1 MPKEIVA
8 LDVALR
14 VNGHAQRWRVQPG
27 ETLLEALQRHHIK
40 GPKLVCG
47 TGDCSA
53 CGVIFN
59 GAAINACCMLA
70 AQADGAEVLTVEG
83 LARSAALHP
92 IQEAFAEAGAAQC
105 GYCTPGFIIRAYAL
119 LQENPDPTEEEA
131 RAAFAGSICRCT
143 GYVKP
148 VEAALRAAAL
158 LKKEDAQTSMRG

>member
-1 MPKEIVA
+1 MPENDTA
-8 LDVALR
+8 LDMTLT
-14 VNGHAQRWRVQPG
+14 VNGRAQSWRVQPG
-27 ETLLEALQRHHIK
+27 ETLLEALQHHNIK

-70 AQADGAEVLTVEG
+70 AQADGVEVVTVEG
-83 LARSAALHP
+83 LANGAKLHP

-119 LQENPDPTEEEA
+119 LQENPDPTEEEV
-131 RAAFAGSICRCT
+131 RAGFAGSICRCT

-148 VEAALRAAAL
+148 IEAALRAAAL
-158 LKKEDAQTSMRG
+158 LREQRSLEERV

>member
-1 MPKEIVA
+1 MPEEVTA
-8 LDVALR
+8 LEVTLT
-14 VNGHAQRWRVQPG
+14 VNKRGQRWRVRPG
-27 ETLLEALQRHHIK
+27 ETLLEALQHHNIK

-70 AQADGAEVLTVEG
+70 GQAEGAEVLTVEG
-83 LARSAALHP
+83 LADGARLHP
-92 IQEAFAEAGAAQC
+92 IQEAFAETGAAQC
-105 GYCTPGFIIRAYAL
+105 GFCTPGFIMRTYAL
-119 LQENPDPTEEEA
+119 LQENGDPTEEEV

-158 LKKEDAQTSMRG
+158 LKKR

>member
-1 MPKEIVA
+1 MPEEVT
-8 LDVALR
+8 LLEVTLTVNNR
-14 VNGHAQRWRVQPG
+14 VQRWQVQPG
-27 ETLLEALQRHHIK
+27 ETLLEALQRHNIK

-59 GAAINACCMLA
+59 GAAINSCCMLA
-70 AQADGAEVLTVEG
+70 GQADGAEVLTVEG
-83 LARSAALHP
+83 LADGARLHP

-105 GYCTPGFIIRAYAL
+105 GFCTPGFIMRTYAL
-119 LQENPDPTEEEA
+119 LQENPDPTEEDV

-148 VEAALRAAAL
+148 VEAALRAAASM
-158 LKKEDAQTSMRG
+158 KKAGRL

>member
-1 MPKEIVA
+1 MPENSTQLEVR
-8 LDVALR
+8 LT
-14 VNGHAQRWRVQPG
+14 VNGRAQRWRIQPG
-27 ETLLEALQRHHIK
+27 ETLLEALQHHNIK

-59 GAAINACCMLA
+59 GAPINACCMLA
-70 AQADGAEVLTVEG
+70 AQADGATVVTVEG
-83 LARSAALHP
+83 LANGAKLHP

-105 GYCTPGFIIRAYAL
+105 GYCTPGFIIRTYAL
-119 LQENPDPTEEEA
+119 LQENTNPTEDDV

-148 VEAALRAAAL
+148 VEAALRAAAM
-158 LKKEDAQTSMRG
+158 MRDQRSQEVQV

>member
-1 MPKEIVA
+1 MPEEITELEVS
-8 LDVALR
+8 LT
-14 VNGHAQRWRVQPG
+14 VNGRAQRWRVRPG
-27 ETLLEALQRHHIK
+27 ATLLEALQQHQVK

-59 GAAINACCMLA
+59 GAAINSCCMLA
-70 AQADGAEVLTVEG
+70 GQAEGAEVLTVEG
-83 LARSAALHP
+83 LARGAQLHP

-105 GYCTPGFIIRAYAL
+105 GFCTPGFIIRTYAL
-119 LQENPDPTEEEA
+119 LQENPDPTEEEV

-148 VEAALRAAAL
+148 VEAALRAAARL
-158 LKKEDAQTSMRG
+158 RQQPSI